1 MSTGIAL
8 DGRKDELATD
18 GALEEGFRSWDLV
31 DKPVFGYETLVRGEE
46 GGLFVVGVGIF
57 Y

>member
-1 MSTGIAL
+1 VSTGIAL